1 MEEKLEEIKTIKLD
15 DEFFVKIINMK
26 GKKELQKR
34 FHVTIHVSP

>member
-26 GKKELQKR
+26 GRKKLQKL
-34 FHVTIHVSP
+34 FNVAIHASP